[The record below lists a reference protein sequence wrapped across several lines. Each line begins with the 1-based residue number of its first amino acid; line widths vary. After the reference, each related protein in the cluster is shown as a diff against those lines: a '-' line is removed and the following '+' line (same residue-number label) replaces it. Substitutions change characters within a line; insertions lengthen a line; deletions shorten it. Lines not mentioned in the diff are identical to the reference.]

1 MRKIQV
7 CVEKA
12 VSSNIIEEI
21 KLTDVEQELFEE
33 ESAIILCDN
42 PAELSFVSGTLLTSS
57 ISHSILIDSSLQLVL
72 IEEYEKS
79 NSNRQSGSRN

>member
-1 MRKIQV
+1 M

>member
-72 IEEYEKS
+72 IEEHEKS